1 MSTFILPIILIL
13 SSVGLFFGFINPK
26 YTDIVDLKKQ
36 SSEYEQALVNANKL
50 ILKRD
55 ELAQKYNQ
63 FTPDSIDKI
72 QKMLPDSVD
81 NIRLII
87 AIEQIANKY
96 GMPLENPKYEAASI
110 TADKKAS
117 QPATP
122 AEANEPV
129 KDYDSF
135 ELGFTVTGTYENF
148 LKFLDDIEKNL
159 RIVDIKAVDFS
170 PKEGSKA
177 FKFEVTIDTYWLKS

>member
-1 MSTFILPIILIL
+1 MSTFILPVILIL
-13 SSVGLFFGFINPK
+13 SSIGLFFGFINPR
-26 YTDIVDLKKQ
+26 YTEVIELKKQ
-36 SSEYEQALVNANKL
+36 SAEYEQALVNANKL

-63 FTPDSIDKI
+63 FTPETVDKI

-96 GMPLENPKYEAASI
+96 GMPLENPKYE
-110 TADKKAS
+110 TATIADTKTG
-117 QPATP
+117 QPSTP
-122 AEANEPV
+122 AEANEPM

-148 LKFLDDIEKNL
+148 LKFLDDVEKNL

-170 PKEGSKA
+170 PKEGSKS
-177 FKFEVTIDTYWLKS
+177 FKFQVTIDTYWLKS